1 MLGSILYCYWDLN
14 CNRCNNDGGT
24 FCFVFRYQLIRINSR
39 GLHEN
44 CKWLQMFDDVR
55 LVIFCV
61 AASDYDEYY
70 EDVNG
75 TIVNKMVESRQLFE
89 SIVLHPTFE
98 QMDFLVLL
106 TKFDLLEQKINN
118 SPLTSC
124 EWFDDFTPLIS
135 RNLLNG
141 TSRSTRSSTGATLPQ
156 MAAHYMASKFKR
168 LFQSLTERKLYVSF
182 VNALDQ
188 ESVRSAIRYGREIIK
203 WEEEKPV
210 FGASETVYSEEP
222 SSFTH

>member
-1 MLGSILYCYWDLN
+1 M
-14 CNRCNNDGGT
+14 
-24 FCFVFRYQLIRINSR
+24 IRINSR
-39 GLHEN
+39 GLHGN

-70 EDVNG
+70 EDANG
-75 TIVNKMVESRQLFE
+75 TIVNKMIESRQLFE
-89 SIVLHPTFE
+89 SITLHPTFE
-98 QMDFLVLL
+98 QADFLLLL
-106 TKFDLLEQKINN
+106 TKFDLLEQKISS

-124 EWFDDFTPLIS
+124 DWFSDFTPLIS

-141 TSRSTRSSTGATLPQ
+141 GGGGGRRTARSSTGATLPQ
-156 MAAHYMASKFKR
+156 MAAHYMATKFKR
-168 LFQSLTERKLYVSF
+168 LFESMTGRKLYVSY

-188 ESVRSAIRYGREIIK
+188 ESVRSAIRYGREVVK

-222 SSFTH
+222 SSFTA

>member
-1 MLGSILYCYWDLN
+1 
-14 CNRCNNDGGT
+14 
-24 FCFVFRYQLIRINSR
+24 
-39 GLHEN
+39 
-44 CKWLQMFDDVR
+44 MFDDVR

-70 EDVNG
+70 EDANG

-98 QMDFLVLL
+98 QMDFLLLL

-124 EWFDDFTPLIS
+124 DWFDDFTPLIS
-135 RNLLNG
+135 RNLL
-141 TSRSTRSSTGATLPQ
+141 SSCSSKPTRSSSGATLSQ
-156 MAAHYMASKFKR
+156 MAAHYVATKFKR
-168 LFQSLTERKLYVSF
+168 LFQSLTDRKLYVSY

-188 ESVRSAIRYGREIIK
+188 ESVRSAIRYGREIVK

>member
-1 MLGSILYCYWDLN
+1 
-14 CNRCNNDGGT
+14 
-24 FCFVFRYQLIRINSR
+24 
-39 GLHEN
+39 
-44 CKWLQMFDDVR
+44 MFDDVR

-70 EDVNG
+70 EDANG

-98 QMDFLVLL
+98 QMDFLLLL

-124 EWFDDFTPLIS
+124 DWFDDFTPLIS
-135 RNLLNG
+135 RNLLSG
-141 TSRSTRSSTGATLPQ
+141 CSSKPTRSSTGATLSQ
-156 MAAHYMASKFKR
+156 MAAHYMATKFKR
-168 LFQSLTERKLYVSF
+168 LFQSLTDRKLYVSY

-188 ESVRSAIRYGREIIK
+188 ESVRSAIRYGREIVK

>member
-1 MLGSILYCYWDLN
+1 
-14 CNRCNNDGGT
+14 
-24 FCFVFRYQLIRINSR
+24 
-39 GLHEN
+39 
-44 CKWLQMFDDVR
+44 MFDDVR

-70 EDVNG
+70 EDANG
-75 TIVNKMVESRQLFE
+75 AIVNKMIESRQLFE
-89 SIVLHPTFE
+89 SIALHPTFE
-98 QMDFLVLL
+98 QMDFLLLL
-106 TKFDLLEQKINN
+106 TKFDLLEQKINT

-124 EWFDDFTPLIS
+124 EWFNDFTPLIS
-135 RNLLNG
+135 RNLLSG
-141 TSRSTRSSTGATLPQ
+141 SSRSTTRSSQTGATLAQ
-156 MAAHYMASKFKR
+156 MAAHYMAAKFKR
-168 LFQSLTERKLYVSF
+168 LFDSLTGRKLYVSY